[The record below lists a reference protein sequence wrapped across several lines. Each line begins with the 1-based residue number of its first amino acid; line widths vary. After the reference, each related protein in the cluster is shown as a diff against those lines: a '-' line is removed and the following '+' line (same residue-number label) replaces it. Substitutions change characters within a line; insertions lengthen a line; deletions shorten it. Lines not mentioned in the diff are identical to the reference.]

1 MTSLASFREV
11 SASGDVELRCR
22 LPLVRS
28 AGKEDKN
35 DCPAA
40 SVENQGN
47 ILRLCTITSFP
58 VRLGLTSNML
68 Q

>member
-11 SASGDVELRCR
+11 SALGDVESRCR

-40 SVENQGN
+40 SVGNQGN
-47 ILRLCTITSFP
+47 ILRLRTIISFP
-58 VRLGLTSNML
+58 VRLGLI
-68 Q
+68 

>member
-1 MTSLASFREV
+1 MWSRDA
-11 SASGDVELRCR
+11 G

-40 SVENQGN
+40 SVGNQGN
-47 ILRLCTITSFP
+47 ILRLRTIISFP
-58 VRLGLTSNML
+58 VRLGLI
-68 Q
+68 